1 MAELKDV
8 VNYAMLNNVLFQLDY
23 EGTDSKIVVFYDK
36 DTQGLHATADTLED
50 AMALINFTIER
61 DEVGFRQFIS
71 IPADMAQ
78 QVEPVAMTIDLT
90 AKEVKVLAELTSGII
105 DSGASRNT
113 QSYIKS
119 ILGLT
124 TDQFDEIAYGIN
136 AKLV

>member
-1 MAELKDV
+1 MVELKDV

-50 AMALINFTIER
+50 AMALIKFTIER
-61 DEVGFRQFIS
+61 DEAGFRQFIS

>member
-1 MAELKDV
+1 MAELRDV

-36 DTQGLHATADTLED
+36 DTQGLHATADNLDE
-50 AMALINFTIER
+50 AMALIKLTIER
-61 DEVGFRQFIS
+61 DEVGFRKFAS
-71 IPADMAQ
+71 VPSATAQ
-78 QVEPVAMTIDLT
+78 QAEPVAMTIDLT

>member
-1 MAELKDV
+1 MVELKDV

-50 AMALINFTIER
+50 AMALIKFTIER
-61 DEVGFRQFIS
+61 DETGFRQFVS
-71 IPADMAQ
+71 MPADVAQ

>member
-36 DTQGLHATADTLED
+36 DTQGLHATADTLDE
-50 AMALINFTIER
+50 AMALIKLTIER
-61 DEVGFRQFIS
+61 DEAGFRKFATV
-71 IPADMAQ
+71 PVAPAQ
-78 QVEPVAMTIDLT
+78 QVEPVAMTLELT
-90 AKEVKVLAELTSGII
+90 AKEVKVLAELTSGIV

-136 AKLV
+136 AKLQ